1 MNLLRSYPAVR
12 ATLATVRFDELF
24 DEPPQ
29 AGTMRGASDISVQGA
44 PLPRAKS
51 ELQLLPPT
59 ALTRCVWNLEH
70 QHRQS
75 QRRAGVPVR
84 PSSAATLQP
93 ALPTHASLTASPS
106 RGALPSSPKSGNS
119 WPKFDGERPGSVSAA
134 SIISSRLAARCYHQP
149 VYRDEQAK
157 KPDLWS
163 RYAAISPRSAADR
176 QWGLAQHEEVCRLM
190 SRTAHQL
197 DDENHA
203 LQRRMADQ
211 AAEFLAQID
220 ELNLKLDATCADH
233 REAMQTLGT
242 ELEAMRNTLAI
253 AMRSNHDFETKLASS
268 EAGRKEL
275 RMELGTLCDTNAQL
289 DAKRRR
295 LEEQMG
301 ALARAHEEELR
312 KEREE
317 WALERSRAARAIEDA
332 ELLAQSQEQALQAA
346 TEQRALL
353 ETELVRV
360 ADALLKSQK
369 ALEEQTDRGALE
381 SHIQERCD

>member
-1 MNLLRSYPAVR
+1 MNTS
-12 ATLATVRFDELF
+12 T
-24 DEPPQ
+24 Q

-93 ALPTHASLTASPS
+93 APPTHASLTASPS
-106 RGALPSSPKSGNS
+106 CGALPSSPKSGNS
-119 WPKFDGERPGSVSAA
+119 WPKFDGERPRSASAA
-134 SIISSRLAARCYHQP
+134 SIISSRLAARRYHQP

-211 AAEFLAQID
+211 AAEFLASID

-233 REAMQTLGT
+233 REAMQSLGT

-275 RMELGTLCDTNAQL
+275 RMELGTLRDTNAQL

-353 ETELVRV
+353 ETELVRI
-360 ADALLKSQK
+360 ADALLKCQK
-369 ALEEQTDRGALE
+369 ALEEQTARGALE

>member
-1 MNLLRSYPAVR
+1 
-12 ATLATVRFDELF
+12 
-24 DEPPQ
+24 
-29 AGTMRGASDISVQGA
+29 MRGAPDISVQGA

-75 QRRAGVPVR
+75 QRHGVPVR
-84 PSSAATLQP
+84 PSSAATLQRCSV
-93 ALPTHASLTASPS
+93 AASLTASPS
-106 RGALPSSPKSGNS
+106 CGVLPSSPKSGNS
-119 WPKFDGERPGSVSAA
+119 WPKFDGERPSSASAA
-134 SIISSRLAARCYHQP
+134 SIISSRLAARRYHPP

-211 AAEFLAQID
+211 AAEFLAHID

-253 AMRSNHDFETKLASS
+253 AMRSNHDLEAKLATS
-268 EAGRKEL
+268 EAARKEL
-275 RMELGTLCDTNAQL
+275 RMELGTLRDTNAQL

-301 ALARAHEEELR
+301 ALARAREEELR

-332 ELLAQSQEQALQAA
+332 ELLAQSQEQARQAA
-346 TEQRALL
+346 AEQRALL

-369 ALEEQTDRGALE
+369 ALEEQAARGALE
-381 SHIQERCD
+381 SNKRGATSMR